1 MDISNYIVFG
11 ASSGSLYIFR
21 RYPCE
26 FLQFIQNVYGSITNV
41 RISPNERSDK
51 STILVLLSLI
61 RNSFSRFIAFATDK
75 GTIGVYLLNFEAQE
89 PIVIT
94 SQCEETKNISYI
106 EWKNEEHHLFIGNK
120 KGIVSIVFIDML
132 FVST

>member
-75 GTIGVYLLNFEAQE
+75 GIIGVYLLNFEAQE